1 MRTRDEH
8 KEQLIRQKAIEMIV
22 KNGLDGFSM
31 NKVAKAA
38 GVSPATLYIYFEDKE
53 DFITRLSLETAQ
65 IMITYS
71 LKNFDAGMPFKT
83 GLQIQWQNRLAYLAQ
98 NTLEME
104 FLEIMR
110 YTSYYE
116 KVTEMLTESFGS
128 TMGRFLK
135 NAVANGELLELPFEV
150 YWSVA
155 FAPLYQL
162 FKFHNQGRSYVNSA
176 FSLSDDLLNQTF
188 DLVIKALT
196 P

>member
-104 FLEIMR
+104 FLEI
-110 YTSYYE
+110 
-116 KVTEMLTESFGS
+116 
-128 TMGRFLK
+128 
-135 NAVANGELLELPFEV
+135 
-150 YWSVA
+150 
-155 FAPLYQL
+155 
-162 FKFHNQGRSYVNSA
+162 
-176 FSLSDDLLNQTF
+176 
-188 DLVIKALT
+188 
-196 P
+196 